1 MRKRNC
7 AAIQKSSR
15 LTHKKIIHIMEAT
28 ITQANGKTQITLN
41 GRLDTENSI
50 EFSPKID
57 ALDDSQ
63 LTLVDIDCANL
74 EYISSSGLRILIS
87 LLKKAG
93 KAGGTVKLHH
103 LNDSVKNVLDMT
115 GFSTF
120 FTID

>member
-1 MRKRNC
+1 
-7 AAIQKSSR
+7 
-15 LTHKKIIHIMEAT
+15 METT
-28 ITQANGKTQITLN
+28 ITQANGKTQITIN

-57 ALDDSQ
+57 TLDDSQ

-103 LNDSVKNVLDMT
+103 INDSVKNVLDMT
-115 GFSTF
+115 GFSSF